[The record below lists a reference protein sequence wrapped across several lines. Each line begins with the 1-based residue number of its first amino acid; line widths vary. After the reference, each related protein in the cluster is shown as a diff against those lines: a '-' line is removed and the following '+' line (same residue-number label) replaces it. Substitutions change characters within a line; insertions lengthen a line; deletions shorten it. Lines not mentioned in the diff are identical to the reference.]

1 MSIFTPEANIIIKE
15 ARPEDAA
22 KLIEYTKL
30 VGAQTDNLS
39 FGKEGIGD
47 TLEVEKEFIKRIN
60 SDPKSVMYFAWK
72 NDDIVGCANISGMKR
87 RMSHRA
93 NFAISV
99 AKSEWGSGIG
109 SALLEKC
116 ISFAKDN
123 GIEIINLDT
132 RSDNIRAISLYKKF
146 GFIKIGQMPA
156 FSKINGEYID
166 ADLMY
171 LDLREKSNNRRKIEA
186 YERLEAIRRENKE
199 EVDFN
204 REREEAIDEKHKIQP

>member
-1 MSIFTPEANIIIKE
+1 MSIFTTEANIIIKE

-30 VGAQTDNLS
+30 VGSQTDNLS

-47 TLEVEKEFIKRIN
+47 TPEVEEFIKRIS
-60 SDPKSVMYFAWK
+60 SDSKSVMYFAWK

-99 AKSEWGSGIG
+99 DKSEWGSGVG

-123 GIEIINLDT
+123 EIEIINLDT
-132 RSDNIRAISLYKKF
+132 RSDNFRAISLYKKF
-146 GFIKIGQMPA
+146 GFVKIGRMPA

-186 YERLEAIRRENKE
+186 FERLEAIRRENKE

-204 REREEAIDEKHKIQP
+204 KEREEAMNKKHKIQP

>member
-1 MSIFTPEANIIIKE
+1 MSIFTPEVSIIIKE
-15 ARPEDAA
+15 ARPEDAV
-22 KLIEYTKL
+22 KLIEYTKI

-39 FGKEGIGD
+39 FGKEGAGD
-47 TLEVEKEFIKRIN
+47 TPEVEEFIKRIG
-60 SDPKSVMYFAWK
+60 SDSKSVMYFAWK
-72 NDDIVGCANISGMKR
+72 NDDIVGCANISSMKR

-123 GIEIINLDT
+123 EIEIINLDT
-132 RSDNIRAISLYKKF
+132 RSDNFRAISLYKKF
-146 GFIKIGQMPA
+146 GFVKIGRMPA

-186 YERLEAIRRENKE
+186 FERLEAIRRENKKE
-199 EVDFN
+199 IDFN
-204 REREEAIDEKHKIQP
+204 KEREEAMNKKHKIQP